1 MPNCCIC
8 GKKVLLAYAPL
19 TARGADGKR
28 LVECMPCYKKAKG
41 GLISIQGN
49 QATIIDNKDTEVKQ
63 KCNVCGNVFCYTYSD
78 VQKNIQ
84 QAKSAALSSVSGIA
98 GALAG
103 QNTAAAVNIGNAD
116 NSLNRITDFS
126 KCPKCNSTDL
136 RTLSEADFL
145 IEQQLANKPQASA
158 SAVSSADELKKFKE
172 LLDSGVITQEEF
184 DAKKKQLLGL

>member
-28 LVECMPCYKKAKG
+28 LVECMPCYKEGKG
-41 GLISIQGN
+41 KHLAIQGN
-49 QATIIDNKDTEVKQ
+49 RATFISNEDTEVRK
-63 KCNVCGNVFCYTYSD
+63 KCNVCGNVFCYTMND
-78 VQKNIQ
+78 LQKNIQ
-84 QAKSAALSSVSGIA
+84 QAKSAALSSVGGIA

-116 NSLNRITDFS
+116 SQLNRITDYN

-145 IEQQLANKPQASA
+145 IEQQLANKPQASTQA
-158 SAVSSADELKKFKE
+158 ISSADELKKFKE

-184 DAKKKQLLGL
+184 DTKKKQLLG